1 MSKTSSE
8 AEISSKD
15 LTNSGLRARFQLDES
30 NSQYRSRHFRIGLPR
45 MNPRVQGSYSCR
57 APMSPVQE
65 SECQKEGL
73 EKSKLLY
80 RWGGLLL
87 AILIKRRNYYS
98 GDLDQFMI
106 HMVLVLGEIKAMNVA
121 ADLRPRS
128 IAPPSTARGVNVQ
141 SLSDIT
147 RIPRESVRRKLTM
160 LIESGL
166 VRRSADG
173 LLYLGPAS
181 DLNGFFEDLSPMLR
195 EGSRLT

>member
-1 MSKTSSE
+1 M
-8 AEISSKD
+8 
-15 LTNSGLRARFQLDES
+15 
-30 NSQYRSRHFRIGLPR
+30 
-45 MNPRVQGSYSCR
+45 
-57 APMSPVQE
+57 
-65 SECQKEGL
+65 
-73 EKSKLLY
+73 
-80 RWGGLLL
+80 LL

-106 HMVLVLGEIKAMNVA
+106 HMVLVLGEVKAMNVA
-121 ADLRPRS
+121 ADPRS
-128 IAPPSTARGVNVQ
+128 VSPPTTARGVNVQ

-181 DLNGFFEDLSPMLR
+181 DLNTFFEDLSPMLR
-195 EGSRLT
+195 EGARLA